1 MARKYSVTKLIE
13 ILEQSKWTRYDIISR
28 IAWCKQ
34 NNDEELEYKGRTIK
48 FIDGQWFLVK

>member
-48 FIDGQWFLVK
+48 FIDGHWFLVK